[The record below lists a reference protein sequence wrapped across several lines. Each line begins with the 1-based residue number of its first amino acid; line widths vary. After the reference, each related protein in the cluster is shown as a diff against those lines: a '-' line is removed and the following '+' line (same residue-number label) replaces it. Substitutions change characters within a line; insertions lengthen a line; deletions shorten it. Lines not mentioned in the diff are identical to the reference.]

1 MAKFNMRSPAVVL
14 GVGFLIVWYVVSN
27 QTPTYYEHLTGAPV
41 LADEDKKAVNNYL
54 RETMNAGK
62 PQDIKLTSKAK
73 DFLKFLEDHPI
84 NSIDDAFVTKI
95 MELETKA
102 NGGAALAGDKLNE
115 KKGQMKKEYRAMA
128 SFFVLTKFIWGYADA
143 YEKAEKT
150 PSRAEFD
157 KDMLK
162 IAKNEP
168 TLNHLMNESRYAG
181 SRADYLQQEIDRIDK
196 RGPDQ
201 WETMMAKWQNT
212 TPEEQK
218 NNTKKW
224 YAQSL
229 ARTQI
234 TTTTAGV
241 DEFPFP
247 SGSSPIIS
255 QLLDTTYIY
264 YFPQMSPNAGA
275 FWKSLVAFIAAF
287 GSIIVGVIVLYLVYS
302 YVISPM
308 LNRPAA
314 APAV

>member
-14 GVGFLIVWYVVSN
+14 GVGFLIVWYVISN
-27 QTPTYYEHLTGAPV
+27 QTPTYYEHLKGAPV
-41 LADEDKKAVNNYL
+41 LADEDKKAVNRYL
-54 RETMNAGK
+54 EETINGGK

-84 NSIDDAFVTKI
+84 NAIDDAFVSKI
-95 MELETKA
+95 LELEAKSTGA
-102 NGGAALAGDKLNE
+102 AALAGDKLDE
-115 KKGQMKKEYRAMA
+115 KKGQKKKEYRAMA
-128 SFFVLTKFIWGYADA
+128 SYYVLIKAIWGYADA

-162 IAKNEP
+162 LAKNDP
-168 TLNHLMNESRYAG
+168 TLNHLMNQSRYA
-181 SRADYLQQEIDRIDK
+181 SQNVSYYERELEAIKK
-196 RGPDQ
+196 RGPDG
-201 WETMMAKWQNT
+201 WEDFLGRITGRGG
-212 TPEEQK
+212 ESI
-218 NNTKKW
+218 KKE
-224 YAQSL
+224 SEDRL
-229 ARTQI
+229 ARGLAREQI

-255 QLLDTTYIY
+255 QILDTTYIY

-287 GSIIVGVIVLYLVYS
+287 GSIIVGVIVVYLVYS

>member
-1 MAKFNMRSPAVVL
+1 MRSPAVVL

-27 QTPTYYEHLTGAPV
+27 QTPTYYEHLTGAPI

-54 RETMNAGK
+54 REIITAGK

-102 NGGAALAGDKLNE
+102 NGGAALAAEGLDE
-115 KKGQMKKEYRAMA
+115 KKGQKKKEYRAMA
-128 SFFVLTKFIWGYADA
+128 SFLVLTKFIWGYADA

-157 KDMLK
+157 KEMLK

-212 TPEEQK
+212 SPEEQK

-229 ARTQI
+229 AKTQI

-264 YFPQMSPNAGA
+264 YFPQMSPNAGS
-275 FWKSLVAFIAAF
+275 FFKSIIAFIAAF

>member
-27 QTPTYYEHLTGAPV
+27 QTPTYYEHLTGAPI
-41 LADEDKKAVNNYL
+41 LADEDKKAVNAYL
-54 RETMNAGK
+54 TETINGGK
-62 PQDIKLTSKAK
+62 PQDVKLTSKAK
-73 DFLKFLEDHPI
+73 DFLKFLEDHQI
-84 NSIDDAFVTKI
+84 NAIDDAFVSKI
-95 MELETKA
+95 MELESKA
-102 NGGAALAGDKLNE
+102 NGSGALTGDKLDE
-115 KKGQMKKEYRAMA
+115 KKGRKKKEFRAMA
-128 SFFVLTKFIWGYADA
+128 SYHLLTKAIWGYADA

-157 KDMLK
+157 KEMLK
-162 IAKNEP
+162 IAKNDP
-168 TLNHLMNESRYAG
+168 TMNRLMNESRYA
-181 SRADYLQQEIDRIDK
+181 SQNAQWYTAEIERIDK
-196 RGPDQ
+196 RGPDG
-201 WETMMAKWQNT
+201 WEDFLGRITGRGGEAI
-212 TPEEQK
+212 K
-218 NNTKKW
+218 NDTKDR
-224 YAQSL
+224 YVRSL
-229 ARTQI
+229 AQTQI

-255 QLLDTTYIY
+255 QILDTTYIY

-308 LNRPAA
+308 LNKPAA